1 MENPQAQAAEFWRSN
16 AMPYTLRNI
25 VLNDMASRVLDMKFN
40 REIRERLSAA
50 YHAGAENE
58 INADGND
65 VFYCI
70 TGNAM
75 LNPDKVA
82 EAIPEFKKGMDATV
96 ASPDVDD
103 LNKVKQILLKQADVD
118 AKTNRYWITV
128 IQRLNRFGVDI
139 HTDYKKTIESVDAKA
154 VSNYLKNNILNS
166 GNHIEVLMM
175 PKK

>member
-1 MENPQAQAAEFWRSN
+1 
-16 AMPYTLRNI
+16 
-25 VLNDMASRVLDMKFN
+25 
-40 REIRERLSAA
+40 
-50 YHAGAENE
+50 
-58 INADGND
+58 
-65 VFYCI
+65 
-70 TGNAM
+70 
-75 LNPDKVA
+75 
-82 EAIPEFKKGMDATV
+82 MDATV
-96 ASPDVDD
+96 ASPDLDD